1 MNIDFLA
8 ILVVVR
14 ILMGLFNVRQLQSP
28 GVLAI
33 GSSKKGENSYSH
45 HLDSDVSIDIL
56 LASCLRDGIGISRR
70 CYIAITFYSL
80 GSKCTFFRIYW
91 F

>member
-1 MNIDFLA
+1 MDIDFLA

-14 ILMGLFNVRQLQSP
+14 ILMGLFIVWQLQSP

-56 LASCLRDGIGISRR
+56 LASCIRDGIGIYKR
-70 CYIAITFYSL
+70 CYIVFTFYSL
-80 GSKCTFFRIYW
+80 V
-91 F
+91 